1 MDYMLCIA
9 YASWSLK
16 EVIDKLGF
24 VKVKNFFS
32 MKYNV
37 QTIRRQ
43 TTDREKIFAK
53 DTFDKRLLSTIYYAE
68 NP

>member
-1 MDYMLCIA
+1 M
-9 YASWSLK
+9 
-16 EVIDKLGF
+16 
-24 VKVKNFFS
+24 KNFFS

-43 TTDREKIFAK
+43 TTDKEKIFAK
-53 DTFDKRLLSTIYYAE
+53 DTFDKRLLSKIYYTE

>member
-43 TTDREKIFAK
+43 TTDKEKIFAK
-53 DTFDKRLLSTIYYAE
+53 DAFDKRLLSKIYYTE

>member
-1 MDYMLCIA
+1 M
-9 YASWSLK
+9 
-16 EVIDKLGF
+16 
-24 VKVKNFFS
+24 KNFFS

-43 TTDREKIFAK
+43 TTDKEKIFAK
-53 DTFDKRLLSTIYYAE
+53 DAFDKRLLSKIYYTE

>member
-1 MDYMLCIA
+1 M
-9 YASWSLK
+9 
-16 EVIDKLGF
+16 
-24 VKVKNFFS
+24 KNFFS